1 MISSRLFRQYYN
13 SFDDMQCVLTWSLF
27 LKLLYYI
34 DNIVLLEGLL
44 TILIS
49 HLDLNEQ
56 YATNNKLVRCVL

>member
-56 YATNNKLVRCVL
+56 YATNNKLVRCDL